1 MTAMVDNPSRDVVVV
16 GGGIIGLSAAYSL
29 ACRGVASRVLD
40 RRELGREASWAGAG
54 MIPPLADRPSVHPAV
69 ALRSWSARLH
79 AEWADRLRE
88 ETGIDNGYRRTGGV
102 DVAFT
107 ESEEH
112 ELRASAGRWK
122 VEGITYERM
131 ISTDFARVEPALNPV
146 LRVAYYLPDRAQ
158 IRNPWHLAALR
169 KAVVGRGCRLSP
181 WNGVEGFEARGGRVH
196 AVRTSQG
203 VIACGA
209 VVVAAGAWSEMLLRS
224 AGVEA
229 PTPPVK
235 GQIVL
240 IRSDRPL
247 IGRIIEHG
255 RKYLVPRD
263 DGRILIGATEEHAGF
278 DARTTSRG
286 VHDLLNAAMEVCPI
300 LERAEVETSWAGL
313 RPGSIDGRPYIGIAP
328 GYSNL
333 YVATG
338 HYRGGL
344 QLSPATGEVVAD
356 MVTGATPRIDLSPFR
371 VGREPDLTAS
381 DSIRS

>member
-1 MTAMVDNPSRDVVVV
+1 MLDNPSRDVVVV
-16 GGGIIGLSAAYSL
+16 GGGIIGLSVAYAL
-29 ACRGVASRVLD
+29 ACRGITSTVLD

-54 MIPPLADRPSVHPAV
+54 MIPPLAERPAVHPSVE
-69 ALRSWSARLH
+69 LRSWSARLH
-79 AEWADRLRE
+79 SEWADRLRE

-102 DVAFT
+102 DVAFA

-112 ELRASAGRWK
+112 ELRTSAGRWK
-122 VEGITYERM
+122 VEGIAYERLLPN
-131 ISTDFARVEPALNPV
+131 DFARVEPALSPR

-158 IRNPWHLAALR
+158 IRNPWHLQALT
-169 KAVVGRGCRLSP
+169 KAVLARGCRLSA
-181 WNGVEGFEARGGRVH
+181 WNGVEGFETRGGRIQ
-196 AVRTSQG
+196 AVRTNHG
-203 VIACGA
+203 TIACDM
-209 VVVAAGAWSEMLLRS
+209 VVVSAGAWSESLLRS
-224 AGVEA
+224 AGIET

-240 IRSDRPL
+240 LRSDRPL

-255 RKYLVPRD
+255 KKYLVPRD
-263 DGRILIGATEEHAGF
+263 DGRILIGATEENAGF
-278 DARTTSRG
+278 DTRTTSRG
-286 VHDLLNAAMEVCPI
+286 VHDLLRAAMEVCPI

-313 RPGSIDGRPYIGIAP
+313 RPGSIDGRPYIGLAP

-344 QLSPATGEVVAD
+344 QLSPATGEIVAD
-356 MVTGATPRIDLSPFR
+356 MIAGAPPRIDLSPFR
-371 VGREPDLTAS
+371 VDREPDLTAS